1 MSILRVAKRMLSM
14 KSDAEAQS
22 SIKCMVPSCHLIGL
36 RDAKK
41 MEAENLSSLFSYKP
55 RIIYMEAGHEV
66 SAAATQGGQV
76 HHDLL
81 HWLRHLDDLHHFA
94 SEFET
99 ETFKQI
105 NITSTAVAH
114 NRVIE
119 ELMLSTSPLN
129 RSRLTVSKEGQYV
142 RCVQDPAG
150 RDETLYGFLT
160 ARNAQSVALRGF
172 SFQKDKI
179 TSLTFGDVIQLI
191 HAAVDLRKVG
201 LRAGDL
207 VAYMVPNGI
216 VGAVAFLTFGSQTSV
231 APLDPQL
238 QLPDLIQALTQLKPA
253 CLVTFDCLS
262 PGSREIAEAATRECD
277 IPLVVAQLAP
287 DQSGRFSLP
296 PISSTEDVNA
306 IAPLRT
312 TAEQTLF
319 IMRTSGTTSLPKVVP
334 QKCRAVIRNGCR
346 LGEDIGLRSD
356 DVSLNAMPLFH
367 VGGIYS
373 NLLATLSVGGSVVCL
388 PAFNGELFARAL
400 RPDHYPT
407 SDAAPTWFSAVP
419 TMHAMI
425 LESFEALRGD
435 AATSSS
441 AAAHRL
447 RLIRS
452 GAAALSD
459 DLAQQLQ
466 QAFGCPVIPTYAMS
480 EQMPITQCPRDY
492 KVGEKPGSVGLPV
505 NVSLCVVSPTLR
517 VLPFGEEQRGEI
529 CISGDTVCEGYV
541 DNAVANGHS
550 YFIMSGTG
558 EKWFRTGDVGYV
570 DRDGYLFITGR
581 EKELIKRGGEQVSP
595 VEVEETCMRFT
606 YVEKYAVDVC
616 VVFAVPCPFWGQDVG
631 IAMVLRSRDDEKA
644 AASIQ
649 PTDEEEKILQ
659 ALQAFCLEQGLAGF
673 KAPQYLVLLKDRTAL
688 PKTSTNKYVR
698 IGLAEKL
705 GVAAKSRERAVAKL
719 SELRTAPISPAMSG
733 VRVLLGCWIFYNHVG
748 RRNKQG
754 MGDWYDGRGWCSHVP
769 AFVVLGGFMLAA
781 SSTAPMVAPGR
792 LRHFYQ
798 TRLLGIYPMYLVSI
812 AFAIFTFLFYCR
824 PDTYV
829 PSFSYGSQDLC
840 RAPPIETNWAGSF
853 VMTVVSYVL
862 GLQAWPFAI
871 PFTFFLSYY
880 SFYNSIYYFCI
891 ALFPFFQRP
900 LLRHTTEHDASFA
913 WRFVGVATLGQA
925 LFEILHGM
933 YWPIR
938 AANDKA
944 AGFFSLFMYLFPPFW
959 LPLFCIGMGSYFLFA
974 HYRPFARAD
983 RWKWG
988 VVTDLCSLLYLTGVL
1003 LWIED
1008 TEAVYPNAVD
1018 SPQDV
1023 RYWASFVSRLISP
1036 MTCLWIFGLAV
1047 GEGYSAKL
1055 LSHPIFSEIL
1065 GPPFYC
1071 VYLFHQMISQWY
1083 FYFTRDGEWAA
1094 VPKPFYWFSPV
1105 AVPIGVGEFF
1115 GLLAIVF
1122 VICYVMERYFHP
1134 VLVAQTTNNSSEA
1147 SLLKLISVATESIK
1161 LSMALLAMPNSTSN
1175 ATKPSYVLSLPD
1187 SLSKIS
1193 VTLPSSNNAAG
1204 GSVTL
1209 SVVEYLAS
1217 IFAGVSYKSNNN
1229 STSSLTQ
1236 ETQKLV
1242 SSVITIQV
1250 ISTSKNGTKSSTTL
1264 PQFEANLQL
1273 DPSATGNGTAGSG
1286 TKSSVLRHNCTVGEV
1301 EHISMLCPGSNIR
1314 LNLTCSGK
1322 SSIVIKRQ
1330 CPVLQTVCS
1339 IVNLADNTVVSN
1351 DYCRAVE
1358 MGSSILCRCGYD
1370 STGSNTNL
1378 TDVLLALGGKVS
1390 VGAFRSYAAGG
1401 LESSVDILSATSIAQ
1416 KSIMIIAC
1424 FVSVWGVGIV
1434 FLTLSVP
1441 NLRLRRNQKLK
1452 KVRALKHRNDTVP
1465 PASPLTDDTS
1475 STPLPLLLPPEA
1487 DGGATKAPVEAL
1499 PVEAYLL
1506 SSLPVFFTHSSRSVM
1521 KRVLIILS
1529 TGHKYGRVAQYLFS

>member
-1 MSILRVAKRMLSM
+1 MQQFSHRLLPTPQKTLRALDIVNVYNKDIETDEKSSRSSSINFIADLSRSVSSLGPTKFRKAHANVPRLLCLHGWRSNNQISRLQCKNLGLSEAFRVSYLHGNVESEVPSDESFATTFDGPWFSWIDNIEEVDRDWEASVTQLRASLRYILDHIAETGPYDVVYGFSQGAALVALLSDYDVLADFGVDDIPWKAAICCCGAGQMSVLRVAKRMLSM

-22 SIKCMVPSCHLIGL
+22 TIKCMVPSCHLIGL
-36 RDAKK
+36 RDPKK
-41 MEAENLSSLFSYKP
+41 MEAESLSSLFSYKP

-81 HWLRHLDDLHHFA
+81 YWLRHLDDLHQFA

-99 ETFKQI
+99 DTFKQI
-105 NITSTAVAH
+105 NATSAAVAH

-119 ELMLSTSPLN
+119 ESLMATSPLN
-129 RSRLTVSKEGQYV
+129 RSRLTLSKEGQYV
-142 RCVQDPAG
+142 RCLQERVDK
-150 RDETLYGFLT
+150 DETLYGFLT

-172 SFQKDKI
+172 SIQKNKI

-191 HAAVDLRKVG
+191 HDAVDLRKVG

-216 VGAVAFLTFGSQTSV
+216 VGAVAFLTFGAQTSV

-262 PGSREIAEAATRECD
+262 PGSREIAEAATRECE

-296 PISSTEDVNA
+296 SISSTEDVNA

-334 QKCRAVIRNGCR
+334 QKCRAVIQNGCR

-407 SDAAPTWFSAVP
+407 SDAAPTWYSAVP

-435 AATSSS
+435 ATTSSS
-441 AAAHRL
+441 AAHRL

-517 VLPFGEEQRGEI
+517 VLQFGEEQRGEI

-606 YVEKYAVDVC
+606 YEEKYVVDVC

-644 AASIQ
+644 TASIQ

-913 WRFVGVATLGQA
+913 WRFVGVAAVGQA

-1008 TEAVYPNAVD
+1008 TGAVYPNAVD

-1134 VLVAQTTNNSSEA
+1134 VLVAQTTKFVNQLTHS
-1147 SLLKLISVATESIK
+1147 ATDRGD
-1161 LSMALLAMPNSTSN
+1161 N
-1175 ATKPSYVLSLPD
+1175 VD
-1187 SLSKIS
+1187 QS
-1193 VTLPSSNNAAG
+1193 VTETILKA
-1204 GSVTL
+1204 
-1209 SVVEYLAS
+1209 
-1217 IFAGVSYKSNNN
+1217 VSTIVGHSLHLD
-1229 STSSLTQ
+1229 SHLTHSGLGSLT
-1236 ETQKLV
+1236 TIVLV
-1242 SSVITIQV
+1242 AEIKARYSD
-1250 ISTSKNGTKSSTTL
+1250 
-1264 PQFEANLQL
+1264 LQL
-1273 DPSATGNGTAGSG
+1273 SASDVYASET
-1286 TKSSVLRHNCTVGEV
+1286 VQDLVNC
-1301 EHISMLCPGSNIR
+1301 
-1314 LNLTCSGK
+1314 
-1322 SSIVIKRQ
+1322 
-1330 CPVLQTVCS
+1330 
-1339 IVNLADNTVVSN
+1339 
-1351 DYCRAVE
+1351 
-1358 MGSSILCRCGYD
+1358 
-1370 STGSNTNL
+1370 
-1378 TDVLLALGGKVS
+1378 
-1390 VGAFRSYAAGG
+1390 
-1401 LESSVDILSATSIAQ
+1401 
-1416 KSIMIIAC
+1416 
-1424 FVSVWGVGIV
+1424 
-1434 FLTLSVP
+1434 
-1441 NLRLRRNQKLK
+1441 
-1452 KVRALKHRNDTVP
+1452 
-1465 PASPLTDDTS
+1465 
-1475 STPLPLLLPPEA
+1475 
-1487 DGGATKAPVEAL
+1487 VEARL
-1499 PVEAYLL
+1499 AAC
-1506 SSLPVFFTHSSRSVM
+1506 RSPN
-1521 KRVLIILS
+1521 II
-1529 TGHKYGRVAQYLFS
+1529 